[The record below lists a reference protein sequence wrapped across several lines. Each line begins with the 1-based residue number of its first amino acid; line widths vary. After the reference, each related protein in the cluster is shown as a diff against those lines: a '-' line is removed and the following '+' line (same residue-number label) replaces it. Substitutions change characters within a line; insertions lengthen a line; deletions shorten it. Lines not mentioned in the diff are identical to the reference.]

1 MLPVPLATRSLRCRS
16 AHASVAAAL
25 VAILGLLA
33 PAVAEARQ
41 TTERAAIDLKV
52 RPGDL
57 RRSAAPRPLPS
68 VGAVPAGE
76 PAEVDLR
83 NPVEETDRVQRI
95 ETPNQRHG
103 GNGIQLGGGGF
114 LQELLEDRTIP
125 LFRVTVEPP
134 F

>member
-1 MLPVPLATRSLRCRS
+1 V
-16 AHASVAAAL
+16 
-25 VAILGLLA
+25 LGLLA

-68 VGAVPAGE
+68 IGAAPVSEASQ
-76 PAEVDLR
+76 VDPR
-83 NPVEETDRVQRI
+83 NPVEETDRVQRVG
-95 ETPNQRHG
+95 TPNQRHG
-103 GNGIQLGGGGF
+103 GNGIQLGGGGI